1 MSAKKIVLSREAL
14 ATMAAELKDLKTVKR
29 VEVAERLKEAIA
41 YGDLSENS
49 EYQEARDYQAWVE
62 TRIAELEETVKNAE
76 VLKGGGEGKKV
87 NIGSTVKVV
96 EVTEE
101 GDSKPVE
108 YHIVGAMEANVFD
121 NKISNES
128 PVGVALMGKSKG
140 VVVEGKAPA
149 GTFKYRIMDVK

>member
-1 MSAKKIVLSREAL
+1 MSKKIVLSREAL
-14 ATMAAELKDLKTVKR
+14 SALETELNELKTVKR

-62 TRIAELEETVKNAE
+62 TRIAELEDTTKNAE
-76 VLKGGGEGKKV
+76 ILKEHGEGKKIS
-87 NIGSTVKVV
+87 IGSVVKVV
-96 EVTEE
+96 EVGEE

-108 YHIVGAMEANVFD
+108 YQIVGAMEANVFD

-128 PVGVALMGKSKG
+128 PVGAALVGKVKGAVAEGKSPSG
-140 VVVEGKAPA
+140 S
-149 GTFKYRIMDVK
+149 FKYRITDVK

>member
-1 MSAKKIVLSREAL
+1 MSKKIVLSREAL
-14 ATMAAELKDLKTVKR
+14 AGLAAELNDLKTVKR

-62 TRIAELEETVKNAE
+62 TRIAELEDTVKNAE
-76 VLKGGGEGKKV
+76 VLKEGGEGKKV
-87 NIGSTVKVV
+87 SIGSSVKVV
-96 EVTEE
+96 EITAE
-101 GDSKPVE
+101 GESKPVE

-128 PVGVALMGKSKG
+128 PVGIALAGKSKG
-140 VVVEGKAPA
+140 ATAEGKAPA
-149 GTFKYRIMDVK
+149 GTFKYRILDVK